1 MTLKKT
7 AEELS
12 QIEKDSLLLLEK
24 EFKDFN
30 ELKNKTKMNSDA
42 LIRGLAWLTQKEL
55 AETIEQKN
63 SAPGL
68 TGKGK
73 EAVKEGLPERKFLQA
88 LKELNGSASLK
99 EIQEKGHLKE
109 ELNIAFGTAKKNGFI
124 SVQKKGNDL
133 IIEFTGLEKEFL

>member
-30 ELKNKTKMNSDA
+30 EL
-42 LIRGLAWLTQKEL
+42 
-55 AETIEQKN
+55 KN

-99 EIQEKGHLKE
+99 EIREKGHLKE

-133 IIEFTGLEKEFL
+133 IIEFTGLEKEFLEKKTKEEEI